1 MLLVALESSTRSP
14 SIAVYLDGE
23 LCTKCLDGDRPHASD
38 LLPCLEAILSSL
50 ERSPREITHVAVGT
64 GPGSYTGLRVGIAT
78 AHGLARAADAELIGI
93 PSQEALAFGELS
105 PGERG
110 DLVLDA
116 RGGGLYHARY
126 ERSAQGVSALISPR
140 VVPSEE
146 LDTILHNSSIAL
158 LDSSLEARVQ
168 RHEDLRLIY
177 GLVPRADSILA
188 LAQQRF
194 QGTEQ
199 SEREPVLPLYLRP
212 FEGRIRK
219 R

>member
-1 MLLVALESSTRSP
+1 
-14 SIAVYLDGE
+14 
-23 LCTKCLDGDRPHASD
+23 
-38 LLPCLEAILSSL
+38 LLPRLEVILSSL
-50 ERSPREITHVAVGT
+50 KRSPREITHVAVGT
-64 GPGSYTGLRVGIAT
+64 GPGSYTGLRVGIAI
-78 AHGLARAADAELIGI
+78 AHGLARAADAELIGV
-93 PSQEALAFGELS
+93 PSVEALAFGELS
-105 PGERG
+105 VGERG

-126 ERSAQGVSALISPR
+126 ERSEGGVSALISPR

-146 LDTILHNSSIAL
+146 LDDLLREASVAL
-158 LDSSLEARVQ
+158 LDQSLEPRIQ
-168 RHEDLRLIY
+168 SREDLRISY
-177 GLVPRADSILA
+177 GLTPRADSILA

-194 QGTEQ
+194 QNTEQ

>member
-1 MLLVALESSTRSP
+1 
-14 SIAVYLDGE
+14 
-23 LCTKCLDGDRPHASD
+23 
-38 LLPCLEAILSSL
+38 
-50 ERSPREITHVAVGT
+50 VAVGT

-93 PSQEALAFGELS
+93 PSLEALAFGELS

-126 ERSAQGVSALISPR
+126 ERDEAGVSSLISPR
-140 VVPSEE
+140 IVPSEE
-146 LDTILHNSSIAL
+146 LDIILGDSSIAL
-158 LDSSLEARVQ
+158 LDQSLEARVQ
-168 RHEDLRLIY
+168 TRAELRLVF
-177 GLVPRADSILA
+177 GLIPSANSILA
-188 LAQQRF
+188 LAQQRI
-194 QGTEQ
+194 QSTDQ
-199 SEREPVLPLYLRP
+199 SERGPVLPLYLRP